1 MSSTSAV
8 NLTWDFSSRRQ
19 VFAPAGKTEWKTNA
33 PYVKSCH
40 AAWQDTRYI
49 SVIVRSAQ
57 FTWNEL
63 PEWSAFFSQS
73 IHPIL
78 AGLIFNIIPFF
89 LRIFFSQFYASLK
102 KKKSKSRRGNCLI
115 LPHANY
121 GPGSFY
127 KLIIDPH
134 NNLLPVG
141 LIALIISEFIVHS
154 TKLLNFYWSRAIQL
168 IPNCT
173 L

>member
-1 MSSTSAV
+1 MWNPVTQPAKVMS
-8 NLTWDFSSRRQ
+8 
-19 VFAPAGKTEWKTNA
+19 
-33 PYVKSCH
+33 
-40 AAWQDTRYI
+40 RYI
-49 SVIVRSAQ
+49 SVVVRSAQ

-63 PEWSAFFSQS
+63 PQWSAFFSQP

-89 LRIFFSQFYASLK
+89 LGIFFSQFDVSLK
-102 KKKSKSRRGNCLI
+102 KKKNQNEDEATAS
-115 LPHANY
+115 Y

-141 LIALIISEFIVHS
+141 LLDSSNYIRTYS
-154 TKLLNFYWSRAIQL
+154 TLNNITQFLLVEGNTINPKLYSLGVPIKFPWKRRVRKKKWPTVASQF
-168 IPNCT
+168 
-173 L
+173 